1 MNSKFARRF
10 FNRIVNNLIKVSIN
24 FYSKKIFMILTAK
37 FNKKSI
43 INKYIRKSSQRSGLS
58 SVVRQAQV

>member
-10 FNRIVNNLIKVSIN
+10 FNRIVNNFIKVSIN
-24 FYSKKIFMILTAK
+24 FYFKKIFMILTAK